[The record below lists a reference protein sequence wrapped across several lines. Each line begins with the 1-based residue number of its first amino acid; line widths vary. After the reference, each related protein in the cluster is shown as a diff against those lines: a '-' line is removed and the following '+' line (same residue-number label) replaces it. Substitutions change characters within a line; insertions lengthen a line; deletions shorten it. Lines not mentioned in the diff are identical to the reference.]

1 MCRLRSIALAVLLSC
16 LPLLSLAA
24 DDEKVVSI
32 ATLPGYSPYCF
43 YKPDADNQTWD
54 RVPPGSDS
62 RVFQGY
68 SWDVIRESFHAAG
81 YTLQLR
87 IVPWSRAMYEIKRGK
102 VELLFPAG
110 KNAARMEYMDYS
122 TEPVNAVDFLIYTDG
137 DSDFEW
143 DGLESLAGQTIGAAR
158 GWNFG
163 DRWEQQSGFEKQ
175 LVDSI
180 EQGFRMLDE
189 GRIDGFA
196 GYEVVW
202 DYKIREM
209 DRSGEFAKTPAFDET
224 REFVTALKSNP
235 RGKQLLAAF
244 DRGKR
249 IITENG
255 TMEEIAARWR

>member
-1 MCRLRSIALAVLLSC
+1 MCRLRSFVLAVVLSC
-16 LPLLSLAA
+16 LPLPSLAA
-24 DDEKVVSI
+24 DGDRIVSI

-43 YKPDADNQTWD
+43 YKSGADHKTWD

-68 SWDVIRESFHAAG
+68 SWDVIRESFHAVG
-81 YTLQLR
+81 YTLDLR
-87 IVPWSRAMYEIKRGK
+87 IVPWARAMYELKRGK

-110 KNAARMEYMDYS
+110 RNTERMEYMDYS
-122 TEPVNAVDFLIYTDG
+122 SEPVNAVDFLIYTDG
-137 DSDFEW
+137 ESEVEW
-143 DGLESLAGQTIGAAR
+143 NGLESLAGQTIGAAR

-163 DRWEQQSGFEKQ
+163 DRWEKQSTFQKQ

-202 DYKIREM
+202 DYKIRNM
-209 DRSGEFAKTPAFDET
+209 DRSGEYGKTPAFDET

-235 RGKQLLAAF
+235 RGEELLAAF

-255 TMEEIAARWR
+255 TMERIAARWR

>member
-1 MCRLRSIALAVLLSC
+1 MFHLRCVALAVLLSC
-16 LPLLSLAA
+16 LALPSLAA
-24 DDEKVVSI
+24 DDKVVSI

-43 YKPDADNQTWD
+43 YKPDADNETWD
-54 RVPPGSDS
+54 QVPPGSDS

-68 SWDVIRESFHAAG
+68 SWDVIRESFHATG

-87 IVPWSRAMYEIKRGK
+87 IVPWSRAMHELKRGK

-110 KNAARMEYMDYS
+110 KNAERLQYMNYS
-122 TEPVNAVDFLIYTDG
+122 EEPVNAVDFLIYTRDG
-137 DSDFEW
+137 TDFQW
-143 DGLESLAGQTIGAAR
+143 NGLESLDGLRIGAAR

-163 DRWEQQSGFEKQ
+163 NKWEQQTGIEKE

-180 EQGFRMLDE
+180 QQGLDMLDE

-202 DYKIREM
+202 DYKIRELG
-209 DRSGEFAKTPAFDET
+209 RSGKYDKLPPFDET
-224 REFVTALKSNP
+224 REYVTAMKTNP
-235 RGKQLLAAF
+235 RGAELLAAF

-249 IITENG
+249 EIVANG
-255 TMEEIAARWR
+255 TMDEIAARWR

>member
-1 MCRLRSIALAVLLSC
+1 MSRLRCIALAVLLTC
-16 LPLLSLAA
+16 LALPSLAA
-24 DDEKVVSI
+24 SEEKVVSI

-43 YKPDADNQTWD
+43 YRPDADNETWD

-81 YTLQLR
+81 YTLELR
-87 IVPWSRAMYEIKRGK
+87 IVPWSRAMHELKRGK

-122 TEPVNAVDFLIYTDG
+122 REPVNTVDFLIYTDG
-137 DSDFEW
+137 ESDLEW
-143 DGLESLAGQTIGAAR
+143 VGLESLAGLTIGAAR

-163 DRWEQQSGFEKQ
+163 DRWERQSGFEKQ

-209 DRSGEFAKTPAFDET
+209 DRSGEFGKTPPFDET
-224 REFVTALKSNP
+224 REFVTALKSNS
-235 RGKQLLAAF
+235 RGAELLQAF

-249 IITENG
+249 TITENG
-255 TMEEIAARWR
+255 TMDRIAQRWR

>member
-1 MCRLRSIALAVLLSC
+1 MYRLRSIALAFLLSA
-16 LPLLSLAA
+16 LAVPSLTAA
-24 DDEKVVSI
+24 QDKTVSI
-32 ATLPGYSPYCF
+32 ATLPGYSPFGF
-43 YKPDADNQTWD
+43 YKPEADDETWEV
-54 RVPPGSDS
+54 VPPGANS

-68 SWDVIRESFHAAG
+68 SWDVIRESFHAVG
-81 YTLQLR
+81 YTLELR
-87 IVPWSRAMYEIKRGK
+87 IVPWARAMYELKRDK

-110 KNAARMEYMDYS
+110 KNAERMEYMDYS
-122 TEPVNAVDFLIYTDG
+122 REPVNAVDFLIYTDG
-137 DSDFEW
+137 ETDLEW
-143 DGLESLAGQTIGAAR
+143 DGLESLAGKSIGAAR

-163 DRWEQQSGFEKQ
+163 DRWEEQSAFEKQ

-209 DRSGEFAKTPAFDET
+209 DRSGQFGKTPAFDET
-224 REFVTALKSNP
+224 REFVTAMKTNP
-235 RGKQLLAAF
+235 RGEELLTAF

-249 IITENG
+249 IITDNG
-255 TMEEIAARWR
+255 TMDQIAERWR